1 MMHILI
7 IGGGAAGMAA
17 AIAAARAGQAVTV
30 LERGRRLLQKAER
43 DGKRTG
49 QPAER
54 RRARLSRRNGLCRA
68 GARRHAL

>member
-1 MMHILI
+1 MMHTLI
-7 IGGGAAGMAA
+7 IGGGAAGMARCHRRGAGRADGYGAGARPPA
-17 AIAAARAGQAVTV
+17 A
-30 LERGRRLLQKAER
+30 QKAGR